1 MRIACIIADFDCLKN
16 CVNFMEEI
24 SEISRVLCRPP
35 WIFYK
40 NLEHPA
46 DHGMNLKFLESPL
59 KKFERGW

>member
-40 NLEHPA
+40 RFGASSWL
-46 DHGMNLKFLESPL
+46 
-59 KKFERGW
+59 